1 MTLHD
6 IKIQQAKE
14 FGCTS
19 PANFFETEFTYDEN
33 QRYVDMVAI
42 AYAQSQVNEALDKA
56 IIMVENNGDYT
67 VDNGKVYISEEAVI
81 EELKR
86 LKR

>member
-1 MTLHD
+1 MTLQD

-14 FGCTS
+14 FGCS
-19 PANFFETEFTYDEN
+19 GPDNFFETEFTYDEN

-42 AYAQSQVNEALDKA
+42 AYAQSQVNEALDA
-56 IIMVENNGDYT
+56 IDIAIAPIFD
-67 VDNGKVYISEEAVI
+67 GKMPDVHEAII